1 MKDNNKKLITKNI
14 TLYLFLF
21 LLGLFLYKSNEQ
33 ISNTTELP
41 YSEFQHLLDEKKV
54 SNLEISDK
62 NIRGEFINKKGEKA
76 NFFTNRI
83 DPILVNEL
91 EKSNTSYK
99 QIQESH
105 FFSTALSWIL
115 PVFIFYFIWFL
126 LASKFSNKVGPSGSL
141 FSVGKSK
148 AKLYVETEVKT
159 TFSDVAGI
167 DEAKQELREV
177 VDFLKNPKEFER
189 LGARMPKGILLVGPP
204 GTGKTLLAKSVAGE
218 AQVPFF
224 SISGSEFVEM
234 FVGVGAARVR
244 DLFLQAK
251 QKAPCII
258 FIDELDSL
266 GKSRTGII
274 SGGVDEKEQTLNQ
287 LLAELDGF
295 DTIAGIVLLAATNRP
310 DVLDP
315 ALLRSGR
322 FDRQI
327 LLDRP
332 DKIGREAIL
341 KIHIKKIKID
351 PKLTIEPI
359 AALTPGFSGADLAN
373 LVNEAALQGTREHSE
388 FVTEKHFTMAIE
400 RILAGI
406 EKKTRIYSP
415 KEKRIIA
422 YHEMGHTI
430 VASAIPGSDQVHKVS
445 IIARGIGSLG
455 YTIQRPSEDRYLA
468 TRQELMDKMTI
479 LLGGRS
485 SEFLIFNEISTGAAD
500 DLIKVN
506 NIAKDIITK
515 YGMSKKMGVMVF
527 QEEKNSFLQGY
538 YTGSELKP
546 HSEEILKMIDFEIK
560 SIIDE
565 AEKKS
570 LMILEENKSLLAEG
584 AEYLMEKETLDEAEV
599 QAIVCRVKKP
609 S

>member
-1 MKDNNKKLITKNI
+1 MEKDNKNLLSKNI

-21 LLGLFLYKSNEQ
+21 LMGLLLYKSNAQ
-33 ISNTTELP
+33 INKTIEVP
-41 YSEFQHLLDEKKV
+41 YSEFQQLLEEKKI
-54 SNLEISDK
+54 SNLEISEK
-62 NIRGEFINKKGEKA
+62 VIRGEFINKTGEKS

-83 DPILVNEL
+83 DPNLVHEL
-91 EKSNTSYK
+91 EKANTSYR

-105 FFSTALSWIL
+105 LFATALSWIL
-115 PVFIFYFIWFL
+115 PVFIFYFVWFFL
-126 LASKFSNKVGPSGSL
+126 VRRFSDKVGPGGSL

-148 AKLYVETEVKT
+148 AKLYVETQVKIS
-159 TFSDVAGI
+159 FADVAGI

-177 VDFLKNPKEFER
+177 VDFLKNPKEFEK

-244 DLFLQAK
+244 DLFSQAR

-266 GKSRTGII
+266 GKTRTGII
-274 SGGVDEKEQTLNQ
+274 NSGIDEKEQTLNQ

-295 DTIAGIVLLAATNRP
+295 DTITGIVLLAATNRP
-310 DVLDP
+310 EILDP

-351 PKLTIEPI
+351 PKLNIEPI

-388 FVTEKHFTMAIE
+388 FVTEKHFTVAIE
-400 RILAGI
+400 RLLAGI
-406 EKKTRIYSP
+406 EKKTRIYTP

-468 TRQELMDKMTI
+468 TKQELMNKMTI
-479 LLGGRS
+479 LLGGRC
-485 SEFLIFNEISTGAAD
+485 SELLIFNEISTGAAD
-500 DLIKVN
+500 DLVKVN

-515 YGMSKKMGVMVF
+515 YGMSNKMGVMVF
-527 QEEKNSFLQGY
+527 LEDKNSLLQGY
-538 YTGSELKP
+538 FPGSELKP

-560 SIIDE
+560 AIIDE

-570 LMILEENKSLLAEG
+570 LLILEKNKSLLVEG
-584 AEYLMEKETLDEAEV
+584 AEFLMEKETLDEAEV
-599 QAIVCRVKKP
+599 KAIVSKVEQI
-609 S
+609 